1 MTEVPARILHQEDVE
16 EVINVEIEE
25 AELVQD
31 VENDAEFA
39 KRGTAVIAAPTAPGA
54 TYSQA
59 EAASAKTA
67 IDAIRAA
74 LTAAGITA

>member
-1 MTEVPARILHQEDVE
+1 MSEQPARILHQDDVE
-16 EVINVEIEE
+16 EVINVEVEE
-25 AELVQD
+25 AEVEQD
-31 VENDAEFA
+31 AENDEEFA
-39 KRGTAVIAAPTAPGA
+39 KRGVAVIASPTAPSAG
-54 TYSQA
+54 YLQA

>member
-1 MTEVPARILHQEDVE
+1 MTTTPAADQTIPHQALVETVIDARI
-16 EVINVEIEE
+16 E
-25 AELVQD
+25 ANQD
-31 VENDAEFA
+31 SDEAAFA
-39 KRGTAVIAAPTAPGA
+39 AQGTAVITAPTAPGG

-74 LTAAGITA
+74 LTASGITN